1 MNHLVRLFFAILVF
15 MPTIASSQQTQYSP
29 QNPPPVSF
37 LFAGPL
43 AEPMD
48 SGEMEI
54 KFRFV
59 LAVHSLEP
67 DRIEVIDMGT
77 GQILVSDT
85 TPILK
90 ETKFRIPANPS
101 LKIYQWEGVTKA
113 DPITESSPSWLYE
126 KSDTRARL
134 EARLFKEGVLIF
146 KWQQGATYGYAS
158 KVAVLQAL
166 EYNRK
171 VGKPSK

>member
-1 MNHLVRLFFAILVF
+1 MNRLVRSFLAVLVF
-15 MPTIASSQQTQYSP
+15 MPMVAGSQETQYSP
-29 QNPPPVSF
+29 QNPPPASF
-37 LFAGPL
+37 LFAGPV
-43 AEPMD
+43 AQPMD
-48 SGEMEI
+48 GGGMEI
-54 KFRFV
+54 KFRFA

-67 DRIEVIDMGT
+67 DRIEVIDTGT

-85 TPILK
+85 KPILK
-90 ETKFRIPANPS
+90 VAAFKIPANPS

-113 DPITESSPSWLYE
+113 DPITQSSPSWLYE

-134 EARLFKEGVLIF
+134 EARLFKEGTLIF
-146 KWQQGATYGYAS
+146 SWQQGATYGYAT

-171 VGKPSK
+171 VGGPSK

>member
-1 MNHLVRLFFAILVF
+1 MNRLVRLFFAVLFIT
-15 MPTIASSQQTQYSP
+15 PTIANAQQTQYSP
-29 QNPPPVSF
+29 QNPPPAAF

-43 AEPMD
+43 AEPTD
-48 SGEMEI
+48 SGGMEI

-67 DRIEVIDMGT
+67 DRIEVIDMGS

-85 TPILK
+85 KPVLK
-90 ETKFRIPANPS
+90 ETKFKIAANPS

-113 DPITESSPSWLYE
+113 DPITETSPSWLYE
-126 KSDTRARL
+126 KSDTRARV
-134 EARLFKEGVLIF
+134 EARLFKEGALIF
-146 KWQQGATYGYAS
+146 KWQQAATYGYAT
-158 KVAVLQAL
+158 KVAVLEAL